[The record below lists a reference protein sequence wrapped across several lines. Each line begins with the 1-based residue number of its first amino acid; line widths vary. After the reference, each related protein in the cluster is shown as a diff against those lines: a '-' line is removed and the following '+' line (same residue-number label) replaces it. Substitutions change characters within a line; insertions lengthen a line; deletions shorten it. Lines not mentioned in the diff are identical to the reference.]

1 MSHSPTPRSNSTP
14 ADSSRL
20 SAYLDDHLV
29 AAASG
34 VKLFSTAQ
42 ESWRG
47 TKHEQTFAS
56 LTHEIAA
63 DRKELA
69 QIISSLGYTPSK
81 VKMVIA
87 QVGAQLSKVNPLNLR
102 RSDKGSGA
110 QLELEALQSAVRGK
124 ECMWETL
131 DALTESGSTALDSEQ
146 LRRLTDRARKQQEQL
161 AHIMRETA
169 PERFLSGDH

>member
-1 MSHSPTPRSNSTP
+1 MDHSSAPRSHSNP

-20 SAYLDDHLV
+20 SAYLDDHLL

-42 ESWRG
+42 ISWKG
-47 TKHEQTFAS
+47 TEHEQTFAS
-56 LTHEIAA
+56 LTTEISA
-63 DRKELA
+63 DRDELA
-69 QIISSLGYTPSK
+69 QIISSLGYTPGK

-87 QVGAQLSKVNPLNLR
+87 QVVAQLSKINPLNLR

-131 DALTESGSTALDSEQ
+131 HALTEAGSTDLDAEQ
-146 LRRLTDRARKQQEQL
+146 LQRLIDRARKQQEQL
-161 AHIMRETA
+161 TYVMRESA